1 MTFNQ
6 NNLTH
11 QLMAIR
17 FSMWD
22 LHLYLDSHPCDSTA
36 AELLEK
42 YKKRYAEML
51 EKYECKYG
59 PLSPATGFGASWTKA
74 PWPWDN
80 RGDC

>member
-1 MTFNQ
+1 MTLNT
-6 NNLTH
+6 NNLKH

-22 LHLYLDSHPCDSTA
+22 LHLYLDSHPCDTTA

-42 YKKRYAEML
+42 YKKRYAQML
-51 EKYECKYG
+51 EQYECNYG
-59 PLSPATGFGASWTKA
+59 PLNNSNGFGSDWTQG